1 MSEIVVVVS
10 DVEFVDRLKAKNE
23 LCVTLDDEG
32 KGLRFFN
39 GLIWISYKLNIISK
53 SSKVKTK
60 YIFLLDSLLN
70 WKLKIKQYDYI
81 FIENIHKLNL
91 DKSTENWKL
100 VSSIINV
107 CVELKLWYM

>member
-39 GLIWISYKLNIISK
+39 GLLNIISK

-91 DKSTENWKL
+91 DKSTEN
-100 VSSIINV
+100 
-107 CVELKLWYM
+107 